1 MALGVSFRLCNG
13 AVPKG
18 GDWAEGSKEGVI
30 GKVKRDRV
38 MGESKKNQW
47 GQIDVAKMSK
57 PDDCLQVDED
67 VLR

>member
-1 MALGVSFRLCNG
+1 MCNG

-18 GDWAEGSKEGVI
+18 GDWAEGSKRR
-30 GKVKRDRV
+30 RDRKSKKRSSD
-38 MGESKKNQW
+38 GKSKKNQW
-47 GQIDVAKMSK
+47 GKIDVAKMSK

>member
-1 MALGVSFRLCNG
+1 MCNG

-18 GDWAEGSKEGVI
+18 GDWAEGSKRS
-30 GKVKRDRV
+30 RDRKSKKRSSD
-38 MGESKKNQW
+38 GKSKKNQW
-47 GQIDVAKMSK
+47 GKIDVAKMSK

>member
-1 MALGVSFRLCNG
+1 MCNG

-18 GDWAEGSKEGVI
+18 GDWAEGSNEGVM

-47 GQIDVAKMSK
+47 GKIDVAKMSK

>member
-1 MALGVSFRLCNG
+1 MV

-30 GKVKRDRV
+30 VKAKKRSSD
-38 MGESKKNQW
+38 GESKKNQW
-47 GQIDVAKMSK
+47 GKLDVAKMSK